1 MAESTDGSLTAVS
14 TVTSISTVVVPG
26 LSYYTT
32 VTWPP
37 PRSSAVTTVVASTLS
52 NGVYTTILST
62 VYSTLSTLPTTSSS
76 PGTDSGNT
84 SATSTSISSR
94 TGSQTSSATS
104 GTIVPTH
111 HSGLTKGEAAG
122 VGVGS
127 AVAGIFLVCL
137 GIFLFRR
144 RSRRHQLQ
152 SKNSFSNS
160 EAGGKIKSISP
171 KSTLEKNNGIRATG
185 AAVDVSPER
194 ADDSQIRNAMQALN
208 EFINQHVENHYHL
221 GPFPKQMEDLKQELL
236 KLGYT
241 DRSTPSAN
249 TMATLLI
256 SPKTRRTAI
265 RRLIASIMI
274 ENIGLNADPETS
286 LVPRHIIASSR
297 TPGSQRGEKESRP
310 MLSHHLSHF
319 TDNDIAVS
327 KPAPAPKPLSAFL
340 SASQADR
347 QLLAA
352 AVAHNVTRLNSILQW
367 FIRPGAESRRQQK
380 ENLSSIILEGANL
393 GILLFSQPMEYTF
406 GWSASRRS
414 EIGGRSKLVVFP
426 SITEIR
432 ERGGRS
438 SVRAV
443 VEAVDEDI

>member
-1 MAESTDGSLTAVS
+1 
-14 TVTSISTVVVPG
+14 
-26 LSYYTT
+26 
-32 VTWPP
+32 
-37 PRSSAVTTVVASTLS
+37 
-52 NGVYTTILST
+52 
-62 VYSTLSTLPTTSSS
+62 
-76 PGTDSGNT
+76 
-84 SATSTSISSR
+84 
-94 TGSQTSSATS
+94 
-104 GTIVPTH
+104 
-111 HSGLTKGEAAG
+111 
-122 VGVGS
+122 
-127 AVAGIFLVCL
+127 
-137 GIFLFRR
+137 
-144 RSRRHQLQ
+144 
-152 SKNSFSNS
+152 
-160 EAGGKIKSISP
+160 
-171 KSTLEKNNGIRATG
+171 
-185 AAVDVSPER
+185 
-194 ADDSQIRNAMQALN
+194 
-208 EFINQHVENHYHL
+208 
-221 GPFPKQMEDLKQELL
+221 MEDLKQELL

-249 TMATLLI
+249 TMATLLM

-297 TPGSQRGEKESRP
+297 TPGSQR
-310 MLSHHLSHF
+310 
-319 TDNDIAVS
+319 AVS
-327 KPAPAPKPLSAFL
+327 KPAPAPKPLSASL